1 MLADASNPFVD
12 VMVSA
17 GEKLNLRCSADLD
30 VETTWWKENEA
41 LHRST
46 ARIRVTKQLL
56 KFKYVQMEDAGVYS
70 CKLQSD
76 EAIEW
81 RNVTVRVENLQND
94 GFQDEDEETSD
105 VMDAIRPEDE
115 SNDLEI
121 GVRSELSDLPLANF
135 NSNRFGNR
143 SLLT

>member
-1 MLADASNPFVD
+1 MLADASNPFAD

-46 ARIRVTKQLL
+46 MRIRVTKQFL

-81 RNVTVRVENLQND
+81 RNVTIRVENLQND
-94 GFQDEDEETSD
+94 GFQDEGEETGD
-105 VMDAIRPEDE
+105 AMDAIRPEDE

-121 GVRSELSDLPLANF
+121 GLRSELSDSPAANF
-135 NSNRFGNR
+135 D
-143 SLLT
+143 